1 MNFTFCIDLK
11 YLVWLL
17 NVRSQGSGL
26 PSVIGNLI
34 NPKIQPAKDCVS
46 IYNKSSTVSQL
57 SPSVVFICVLMA
69 L

>member
-34 NPKIQPAKDCVS
+34 NPKIQPAKDCV
-46 IYNKSSTVSQL
+46 YNKSSTVSQL
-57 SPSVVFICVLMA
+57 YPSVVFICVLMA

>member
-34 NPKIQPAKDCVS
+34 NPKIQPAKDCVVYIIS
-46 IYNKSSTVSQL
+46 HLQSLNSLPLLYL
-57 SPSVVFICVLMA
+57 SVF
-69 L
+69 